1 MTGAQEFV
9 PSMLNAVNE
18 GHLTLNQLAKLAAE
32 APARRFGIY
41 PKKGVIEVGAD
52 ADFTI
57 ADMKREAVFTK
68 ADMLSKSGHT
78 SWEGMKV
85 KGLAAYT
92 IVRGEVVA
100 QDGKLKGSQGYGKF
114 VTGTATA

>member
-1 MTGAQEFV
+1 
-9 PSMLNAVNE
+9 
-18 GHLTLNQLAKLAAE
+18 
-32 APARRFGIY
+32 IY

-52 ADFTI
+52 ADFTV

-78 SWEGMKV
+78 SWEGLKV
-85 KGLAAYT
+85 KGLAAFT